1 MVFSLDEQQS
11 IKDLFL
17 QERRVRVP
25 LTFDVPK
32 VEGEDKKSKL
42 ILSAVV
48 FGVAIIFVTFVW
60 VSSMGIVGKLIWS
73 VLVLISVMLFIRFVL
88 MKEAYISDSAE
99 RMLAED
105 YKVDEEDLFGI
116 YSIEPVKPY
125 VCHYTGGRVAV
136 FIRFNKSVLV
146 GDNITHQTHF
156 DGLKNFYALAHDLG
170 FTLYHLDYMD
180 SVGKDARLGD
190 FYDGVADCT
199 NPVLKEML
207 VSVFG
212 GLEDSLKDIHSSFD
226 VYCLMADSSA
236 FDFKYNVN
244 LLISAALEANY
255 KSFSYL
261 NKQGVRDLAQTILNL
276 EEFSVVATMKNLLKN
291 NSKGLVKAVQL
302 IDQLSGEVQNI
313 TESGDLETG
322 VLEVRENQKED
333 SVVVGEKV
341 GYATKT
347 DVLDI
352 FDEDDSFATDVLSTE
367 TGILNKPLARQ
378 EQEVKEV
385 PKVALKE
392 SRKIQGGE
400 AKIVRGNVNKG
411 KQQDSGNNGNLD
423 IF

>member
-1 MVFSLDEQQS
+1 MFSLDEQQS